1 MARQKNMK
9 RRRAILCS
17 TFALLREKGIKNVSL
32 KMIAERSN
40 ISKSLLQSYYPHKN
54 KLITE
59 IIIGFKTTILRNLP
73 QASFYSINEFAKVKA
88 FIYLILQIG
97 MTDKGISQIL
107 ESILKDRNN
116 KTVWDNILDDWLVAN
131 KIKDKL
137 GTNEQVQVGLS
148 FVVSGGTN
156 LYFKRKELNLSAED
170 ISNIMI
176 KSFMT
181 TFLNSSDQEINE
193 AITEGHDMIVRF
205 DMNKVFKIINSMFL
219 EEE

>member
-32 KMIAERSN
+32 KMIAERSH

-88 FIYLILQIG
+88 FIYLILQI
-97 MTDKGISQIL
+97 
-107 ESILKDRNN
+107 
-116 KTVWDNILDDWLVAN
+116 
-131 KIKDKL
+131 
-137 GTNEQVQVGLS
+137 
-148 FVVSGGTN
+148 
-156 LYFKRKELNLSAED
+156 KEYH
-170 ISNIMI
+170 
-176 KSFMT
+176 KF
-181 TFLNSSDQEINE
+181 
-193 AITEGHDMIVRF
+193 
-205 DMNKVFKIINSMFL
+205 
-219 EEE
+219 